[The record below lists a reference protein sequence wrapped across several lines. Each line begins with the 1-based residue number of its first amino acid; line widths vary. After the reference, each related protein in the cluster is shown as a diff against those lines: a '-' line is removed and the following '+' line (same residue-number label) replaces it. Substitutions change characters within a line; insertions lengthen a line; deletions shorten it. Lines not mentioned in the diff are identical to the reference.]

1 MRNKQ
6 DVLNLEKEIIE
17 KKSLPY
23 SRDEARKELLVSKCF
38 RISKNHKNFEFNILN
53 IGKFKGKMEDLVE
66 KINKSNLTMLKTK
79 SWTEVGAYSISHPNL
94 IKLNENHEVFKILEH
109 FEV

>member
-6 DVLNLEKEIIE
+6 DILNLEKEIIE

-38 RISKNHKNFEFNILN
+38 RISI
-53 IGKFKGKMEDLVE
+53 
-66 KINKSNLTMLKTK
+66 
-79 SWTEVGAYSISHPNL
+79 
-94 IKLNENHEVFKILEH
+94 KILSLI
-109 FEV
+109 F